1 MLGITKSG
9 SRRGMLHWSG
19 CQARRAES
27 RQSHRSWVIWLK
39 QRKMK
44 RRSLTGCL
52 LRKTPIALCEWSWR
66 SSNNDQH
73 SCLQTR
79 SQSQRIPQIPQY
91 LEVCSRH
98 KLSIHRWRTGCNHWA
113 NHQLR
118 EKEEMRLP
126 VIWGIRRGIKKIQ
139 GLLTYRKAK
148 WWKQKDYAGPVPPSL
163 ELVRQSRLLMNQS
176 L

>member
-1 MLGITKSG
+1 MIQSTDSDSTSDEITTWIFQANPKEYDILNALSDEKLKSRYIGMLGITKSG

-98 KLSIHRWRTGCNHWA
+98 KLSIHRWRMGCNRWA
-113 NHQLR
+113 ITSW
-118 EKEEMRLP
+118 EK
-126 VIWGIRRGIKKIQ
+126 KK
-139 GLLTYRKAK
+139 R
-148 WWKQKDYAGPVPPSL
+148 WDYLWSDV
-163 ELVRQSRLLMNQS
+163 
-176 L
+176 